1 MKKILLFSL
10 LFVSAISFSQVGI
23 GTTAPNSSA
32 ALDVT
37 STTKGLLPPR
47 MTQVQMNAIPTPANG
62 LIVYCTD
69 CTPTGIYSYNSPTW
83 SALGGAAAA
92 TVSSTCT
99 GFIGSYCTAALSGT
113 TYVVTVTNNDFSAKQ
128 VTPTTTDL
136 TLSGLTGV
144 TVASVS
150 PNTVQTINAGASLV
164 ITYTISGT
172 PAATGTLTGTW
183 AKQGLTCSST
193 VAVATAKA
201 VTAASSLPALCISTP
216 LTAITHT
223 TSGATTGI
231 GTPTGL
237 PAGVTAAWASNT
249 ITISGTPTASGTFN
263 YSIPVNGCGG
273 TVNAT
278 GTITVNPALVAGAA
292 SATPTVLINVV
303 MTNVTHSTTA
313 ATGIGT
319 ATGLP
324 PGVTAAWAANTITIS
339 GTPTVLGTFAYTIP
353 LVGAGV
359 CSANAT
365 GTITVVFPTPT
376 FNCAGTIV
384 TPNSYNL
391 VNNASYTGTVSVPYT
406 VTQSGGTYPAETIT
420 NQGITFTRAAGNYAL
435 NGTISYTISGTYT
448 GITNAVFFVTFDAFA
463 GGCSVA
469 VWDAIRGAIAQGGD
483 ASGPAYDAANVNDWV
498 KITLAEYNAMSA
510 IMNTTVKSG
519 CNDARMNT
527 PVVGGNYVLSGDTWG
542 GKNWSYIL
550 PVNGTSIT
558 TIPASHY
565 VYGFSVVAASNA
577 SLNGLR
583 PAVSTGQ
590 TGTITF
596 LNPLN
601 NAANTGAIRI
611 EYFVMKRPS
620 FQTVPTAP
628 SFVAGRNSETIFGP
642 AALTD
647 LIMLFSQNG
656 FTTGL
661 NTVGGVF
668 YTVSFQMLSSPT
680 KQW

>member
-1 MKKILLFSL
+1 MKQILLFSL
-10 LFVSAISFSQVGI
+10 LFVNAYSFSQVGI

-37 STTKGLLPPR
+37 STSKGLLPPR
-47 MTQVQMNAIPTPANG
+47 LTSVQMNAIATPANG
-62 LIVYCTD
+62 LIVFCTD
-69 CTPTGIYSYNSPTW
+69 CTPTGIYSYNSPSW

-92 TVSSTCT
+92 TVSTTCT

-113 TYVVTVTNNDFSAKQ
+113 TYVVTVTNNDFSSKL
-128 VTPTTTDL
+128 VTPITTDL
-136 TLSGLTGV
+136 ILSGLTGV

-150 PNTVQTINAGASLV
+150 PNTEQTINAGASLV
-164 ITYTISGT
+164 ITYTLSGT
-172 PAATGTLTGTW
+172 PATTGTLTGSF

-201 VTAASSLPALCISTP
+201 VTAASATPALCINTALS
-216 LTAITHT
+216 AITHT

-273 TVNAT
+273 IVNAT

-292 SATPTVLINVV
+292 SATPTVPINVL
-303 MTNVTHSTTA
+303 MTNVTHSTTNV
-313 ATGIGT
+313 TSIGT
-319 ATGLP
+319 PTGLP
-324 PGVTAAWAANTITIS
+324 AGVTATWAANTITIS

-420 NQGITFTRAAGNYAL
+420 NQGIIFTRTAGTYAAL
-435 NGTISYTISGTYT
+435 NGTVSYTISGTYT

-498 KITLAEYNAMSA
+498 KITLAEYNAMSTF
-510 IMNTTVKSG
+510 MNTTVKSG
-519 CNDARMNT
+519 CNDARMNLT
-527 PVVGGNYVLSGDTWG
+527 AGNYIGSGSSWG
-542 GKNWSYIL
+542 GANYSYIL
-550 PVNGTSIT
+550 NVNGTTIT
-558 TIPASHY
+558 TIPASNY
-565 VYGFSVVAASNA
+565 VYGFSYVGAVDEP
-577 SLNGLR
+577 LNGLR
-583 PAVSTGQ
+583 PSVSTGQ

-596 LNPLN
+596 LNPIN
-601 NAANTGAIRI
+601 NASNNLVFRT
-611 EYFVMKRPS
+611 EYFVMKRPT
-620 FQTVPTAP
+620 FQTVAGGP
-628 SFVAGRNSETIFGP
+628 SFVAAHNNGNIGGAYTSS
-642 AALTD
+642 AN
-647 LIMLFSQNG
+647 MYWSNNSQNTTSG
-656 FTTGL
+656 LVLNGTTG
-661 NTVGGVF
+661 
-668 YTVSFQMLSSPT
+668 YTVHMQMLSSPT